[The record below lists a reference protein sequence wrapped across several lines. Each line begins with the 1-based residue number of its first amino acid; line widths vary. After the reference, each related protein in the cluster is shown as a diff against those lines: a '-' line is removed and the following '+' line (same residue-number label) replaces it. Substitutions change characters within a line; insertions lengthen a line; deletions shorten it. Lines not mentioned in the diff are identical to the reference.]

1 MRILD
6 RYILTEWSKVFALC
20 LLSFGGLLMLSV
32 SYNWVPDFLSW
43 GSSVW
48 TILTYLGL
56 YLATSLSLIVPISL
70 LISVI
75 FVLANLNRN
84 QELAAARAAG
94 LSIRRI
100 TTPLWAVGLGCAFLL
115 AVLNAFFV
123 PDALEAQRNII
134 EREQFAAIRAKG
146 GAALPAGQGQA
157 EFVSF
162 ENSKGRRLWLMTR
175 LGLLTGQAFEVVVHS
190 FDESGREVRSIS
202 ARFAEFRKVGGRWEW
217 KFREGRDL
225 RFDPAT
231 GKLAAQPRFK
241 ELIVPEFDDDPE
253 VMLYATRDP
262 DLLSL
267 REVSRLVDQTGAGTG
282 GRNAVFA
289 MRYHSIL
296 SAPVICLVVI
306 AVAIPFSVTG
316 GRVSPMV
323 GVAKT
328 VGLFLA
334 FYFVSMV
341 SSAFGVSG
349 TLPPVVAAWLPAAL
363 TAAWVIP
370 KLRAVN

>member
-43 GSSVW
+43 GSTVW
-48 TILTYLGL
+48 TILCYLGL
-56 YLATSLSLIVPISL
+56 YLSTSLSLIIPISL
-70 LISVI
+70 LVSVV

-100 TTPLWAVGLGCAFLL
+100 TTPLWGVGLALALLL

-146 GAALPAGQGQA
+146 GSALPSGQGQA

-162 ENSKGRRLWLMTR
+162 ENSRERRLWLMTR
-175 LGLLTGQAFEVVVHS
+175 LGLLTGQAFEVVVHA
-190 FDESGREVRSIS
+190 FDAQGREVRSIS
-202 ARFAEFRKVGGRWEW
+202 ARFAEFRKVGGRWQW
-217 KFREGRDL
+217 KFREGRDM
-225 RFDPAT
+225 RFNPVT
-231 GKLAAQPRFK
+231 GQLDAQPRFT
-241 ELIVPEFDDDPE
+241 ELVVPEFDDDPE

-262 DLLSL
+262 ELLSL
-267 REVSRLVDQTGAGTG
+267 REVSRLVEQTGSSTS
-282 GRNAVFA
+282 GRNAAFA

-306 AVAIPFSVTG
+306 AVAIPFSVGG
-316 GRVSPMV
+316 GRISPMV

-328 VGLFLA
+328 FGLFLA
-334 FYFVSMV
+334 FYFLTMV

-349 TLPPVVAAWLPAAL
+349 GLPPVIAAWLPAAL
-363 TAAWVIP
+363 TALWIVP
-370 KLRAVN
+370 KLKSVN